1 MIDPALFPADALQ
14 TQPLR
19 LFCFPHA
26 GGGTSAF
33 FRWRKLAGAE
43 INIIPA
49 RLPGRESRLPEPPID
64 SMLNLA
70 AAVAGTIAS
79 LPVGP
84 FALLGYSAGAHLAH
98 HVARALPRHGER
110 APQAL
115 VVVAS
120 NAPGTSADSAADEG
134 STPVEEL
141 PDSQLVE
148 HIHRKYGGIPAAV
161 RHDPSWLA
169 AVVPALRADL
179 RMLRHQPLDFR
190 DRIECPLLA
199 VGGIDDRYVT
209 AEGLAGW
216 ARVTRGS
223 SVTRQFPGG
232 HFFLYQEFN
241 SFQPGTLS
249 RMPSELPEA
258 LSVVLQFVRRSGRY

>member
-1 MIDPALFPADALQ
+1 VTDPALFPADAEQ

-26 GGGTSAF
+26 GGGSSAF
-33 FRWRKLAGAE
+33 FRWRKLAGAG

-49 RLPGRESRLPEPPID
+49 RLPGRESRLQEPPVD
-64 SMLNLA
+64 SMMALA
-70 AAVAGTIAS
+70 ATVAATIGS
-79 LPVGP
+79 LPAGP

-98 HVARALPRHGER
+98 HVARALPRSGER

-120 NAPGTSADSAADEG
+120 NAPGTAAVSAADEG
-134 STPVEEL
+134 SAPVEEL
-141 PDSQLVE
+141 PDAQLIE
-148 HIHRKYGGIPAAV
+148 HIHQKYGGIPAAV
-161 RHDPSWLA
+161 RNDPSWLA

-179 RMLRHQPLDFR
+179 QMLRHQPLDFC
-190 DRIECPLLA
+190 DPLACPLLA

-223 SVTRQFPGG
+223 TVTRQFPGG
-232 HFFLYQEFN
+232 HFFLYQDFN
-241 SFQPGTLS
+241 SFQPGVIGRT
-249 RMPSELPEA
+249 PGELPEA
-258 LSVVLQFVRRSGRY
+258 LAVVFQFVRQSGSY